1 MESED
6 PVVEIVRSDE
16 VDASDASPNG
26 ARHFRDLI
34 QDDPEIVNEVRA
46 YYALLQIE
54 YTRRVAEIEKFL
66 GFAEGCEA
74 LGTRLARLEAFVG
87 IKAS

>member
-16 VDASDASPNG
+16 VDATPPNG

-46 YYALLQIE
+46 YYALLQVE
-54 YTRRVAEIEKFL
+54 YTRRAAEIEKFL

-74 LGTRLARLEAFVG
+74 LGTRLHKVESFLG
-87 IKAS
+87 IKVS